1 MQPHGRRPGDL
12 SLSHLSSCLAGL
24 ASLLE
29 HQWTREQ
36 LSSQPGLLVELCN
49 VMHRQLLTQDS
60 TNIQSTVLN
69 IISLALTAAKENLA
83 SRKKQKLKELFPANQ
98 SITDIPAEVAEL
110 GEGEQEGGELKP
122 GLLSPARLSPCR
134 LGAGSDP
141 SMTPV

>member
-24 ASLLE
+24 VSLLE

-69 IISLALTAAKENLA
+69 IISLALTTSKENLA
-83 SRKKQKLKELFPANQ
+83 SRKN
-98 SITDIPAEVAEL
+98 
-110 GEGEQEGGELKP
+110 
-122 GLLSPARLSPCR
+122 RN
-134 LGAGSDP
+134 
-141 SMTPV
+141 